1 MITLTYISVSVL
13 SIMEL
18 ILETPKKVTE
28 ENIDE
33 LVDKEVEEQL
43 DYIEEEEFN
52 DSLDEMGEI
61 SVGNLTFMPSD
72 ILKNCDPVAYRIGFT
87 EYQDFRRE
95 DIEQEVRE
103 ELEGLVE

>member
-1 MITLTYISVSVL
+1 MYV
-13 SIMEL
+13 MEL

-43 DYIEEEEFN
+43 EYIEESEYDEF
-52 DSLDEMGEI
+52 LDESGEI
-61 SVGNLTFMPSD
+61 SVGNLMFYPSD
-72 ILKNCDPVAYRIGFT
+72 ILKNCDPTAYRIGFT

-95 DIEQEVRE
+95 DIEAEVRE
-103 ELEGLVE
+103 ELECLIE